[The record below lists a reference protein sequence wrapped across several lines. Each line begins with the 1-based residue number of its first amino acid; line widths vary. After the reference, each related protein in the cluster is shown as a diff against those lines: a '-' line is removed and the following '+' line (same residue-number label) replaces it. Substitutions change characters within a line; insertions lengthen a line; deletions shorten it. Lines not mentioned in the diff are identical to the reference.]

1 MENKLESKDES
12 KIRESMTTECI
23 GYKIEGRFDHEPL
36 KNVGYGGVL
45 MTNKWKELPVDFTE
59 DKKGVPSNFFTPVF
73 SFHGYLSFEQA
84 MAIAYGFISQAAAS
98 RDVGFEVRLVPH
110 KLKSV
115 FESRKQIELEPIKY
129 NPW

>member
-1 MENKLESKDES
+1 MENKPEDKNEDKL
-12 KIRESMTTECI
+12 RESMTTECI
-23 GYKIEGRFDHEPL
+23 GYKVEGRFDHEPL

-45 MTNKWKELPVDFTE
+45 MTNKWKELPVKFLEGGD
-59 DKKGVPSNFFTPVF
+59 GVPSSFFTPVF
-73 SFHGYLSFEQA
+73 NFHGYLSFEQA